1 MKKVE
6 TNYIKNI
13 KKIGTVLVGFN
24 RGNFAEDQSNGKVGK
39 YEF

>member
-13 KKIGTVLVGFN
+13 KKIGTGTVLVGFN
-24 RGNFAEDQSNGKVGK
+24 RGNFA
-39 YEF
+39 